1 METQWE
7 NACGIVR
14 VECDVMSVT
23 LCRQPHAER
32 MKDLAGRE
40 QDRIDIEHVRMGVEN
55 DQLRRQ
61 TVANNDGY
69 RFSSR
74 L

>member
-1 METQWE
+1 
-7 NACGIVR
+7 
-14 VECDVMSVT
+14 MSVT